1 MNLTEAVMVGAGHR
15 SRFAFGAYA
24 HRHPDKLKFIA
35 VAEPDEERRLRFAE
49 EHSIPKEMQFHGW
62 EDLVKRAPLAPLCV
76 NATMDHDHIDSAIA
90 LLKAGYHLLLEKPM
104 ADTPRGCVEI
114 AQTAL
119 ELGRFLQISH
129 PLRFTTFY
137 TEVKR
142 LLDSG
147 AIGRLLSISM
157 SENIG
162 YYHFSHSYV
171 RGNWR
176 RIDESGPLVLTKCC
190 HDMDIATW
198 LTNSPVSEVSSQGG
212 LTHFRSEN
220 APAGAPKRCL
230 DGCPVAATCPYY
242 AEAMYLQPE
251 AEGFATAISVDL
263 SLEARRKAV
272 LNGPYGRCVYHCDND
287 TPDQQCV
294 VAQFANGVLL
304 DFAVH
309 ANTPDISRTIRAIG
323 SEGELSGHFEKHDIR
338 IIRYKPGQGKG
349 LEKEYHRPEPLK
361 GGHSGGDEG
370 VISHFLDILRR
381 NDWEGMRES
390 LEIAVEGHLLSF
402 AAEAAR
408 TSATRIHM
416 NSYRES
422 VLNEPL
428 HTAH

>member
-1 MNLTEAVMVGAGHR
+1 MKPFEALMVGAGHR

-24 HRHPDKLKFIA
+24 HRNPSKLKFIA
-35 VAEPDEERRLRFAE
+35 VAEPDEERRRRFAQ
-49 EHSIPKEMQFHGW
+49 EHDIPEEMQFSGW
-62 EDLVKRAPLAPLCV
+62 EDLVDREPLAPLCV
-76 NATMDHDHIDSAIA
+76 NATMDHDHIESAIA
-90 LLKAGYHLLLEKPM
+90 LLRAGYQLLLEKPM

-137 TEVKR
+137 QEVKR
-142 LLDSG
+142 LIDEG

-162 YYHFSHSYV
+162 YYHFAHSYV

-176 RIDESGPLVLTKCC
+176 RIDESGPLILTKCC
-190 HDMDIATW
+190 HDMDCATW
-198 LTNSPVSEVSSQGG
+198 LTNSRVREVSSQGG
-212 LTHFRSEN
+212 LVHFRAEN
-220 APAGAPKRCL
+220 APEGAPLRCL
-230 DGCPVAATCPYY
+230 DGCPVEKSCPYH
-242 AEAMYLQPE
+242 AGAMYLQEIP
-251 AEGFATAISVDL
+251 EGFAAALSVDT
-263 SLEARRKAV
+263 SMASRRKA
-272 LNGPYGRCVYHCDND
+272 LESGPYGRCVYQCDND

-323 SEGELSGHFEKHDIR
+323 SEGELAGHFERHDIR
-338 IIRYKPGQGKG
+338 VTRYKPGQAQVETTAYK
-349 LEKEYHRPEPLK
+349 PVPLG

-370 VISHFLDILRR
+370 VINHFLDVLAN
-381 NDWEGMRES
+381 NDWETMRES

-402 AAEAAR
+402 AADTAR
-408 TSATRIHM
+408 CTAQRVHM
-416 NSYRES
+416 DAYREAVS
-422 VLNEPL
+422 SEPL
-428 HTAH
+428 HSPQ

>member
-1 MNLTEAVMVGAGHR
+1 MKPMETVMVGAGHR
-15 SRFAFGAYA
+15 SRFAFEAYA
-24 HRHPDKLKFIA
+24 HRHPDKLKFVAI
-35 VAEPDEERRLRFAE
+35 AEPNDERRQRFAA
-49 EHSIPKEMQFHGW
+49 EHKIPADMQFRSW
-62 EDLVKRAPLAPLCV
+62 EDLVQLQPLAPLCI

-90 LLKAGYHLLLEKPM
+90 LMRAGYHLLLEKPM

-142 LLDSG
+142 LLDEG

-162 YYHFSHSYV
+162 YFHFAHSYV

-176 RIDESGPLVLTKCC
+176 RIDESGPLILTKCC
-190 HDMDIATW
+190 HDMDAATW
-198 LTNSPVSEVSSQGG
+198 LSNSRVKEVSSQGS
-212 LTHFRSEN
+212 LVHFRSEN
-220 APAGAPKRCL
+220 APQGAPERCL
-230 DGCPVAATCPYY
+230 DGCPVEKTCPYH
-242 AEAMYLQPE
+242 AGAIYLQE
-251 AEGFATAISVDL
+251 KAQGLAAAITVDTA
-263 SLEARRKAV
+263 LETRRRAV
-272 LNGPYGRCVYHCDND
+272 EKGPYGRCVFRCDND
-287 TPDQQCV
+287 TPDQQSV

-304 DFAVH
+304 DFSVH

-338 IIRYKPGQGKG
+338 VIRYKPGHGQD
-349 LEKEYHRPEPLK
+349 LDVQSHRPVPLG

-370 VISHFLDILRR
+370 VIGHFLRVLAT
-381 NDWEGMRES
+381 NDWETMRES
-390 LEIAVEGHLLSF
+390 LEIAVEGHLLAF

-408 TSATRIHM
+408 CTSQRIHM
-416 NSYRES
+416 DAYRES
-422 VLNEPL
+422 VASEPL
-428 HTAH
+428 HSPN